1 MERIPLPKRLDH
13 KQLVFLRT
21 WQAQDM
27 TEDKHSNAVDHYIDE
42 SLRRVYQDVL
52 EEDVPERFKKL
63 LDRLK
68 SGEQQGGLGEKAE

>member
-1 MERIPLPKRLDH
+1 
-13 KQLVFLRT
+13 
-21 WQAQDM
+21 M